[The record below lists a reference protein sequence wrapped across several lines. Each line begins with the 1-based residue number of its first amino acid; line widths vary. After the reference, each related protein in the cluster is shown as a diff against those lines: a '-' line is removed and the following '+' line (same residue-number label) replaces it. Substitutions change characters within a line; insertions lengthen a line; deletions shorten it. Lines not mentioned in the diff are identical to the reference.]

1 MGKMVKIMKKFKS
14 FIFVVFVLYVSADES
29 SQNIDIK
36 KLHVDA
42 EENAYVVS
50 FKGTPRL
57 FVFEDIKIKKP
68 KGRLLKKLR
77 FINDDDE
84 YAVKVFDKNGTE
96 LIAIG
101 IGNPFY
107 ATYEHIGYE
116 DREFMGG
123 PISSADIEIA
133 IPLEFEPELFII
145 SKRDNL
151 GNFKDFQEILLP

>member
-1 MGKMVKIMKKFKS
+1 MVSVMKKISF
-14 FIFVVFVLYVSADES
+14 FIFLVFIHAVSAEDI

-42 EENAYVVS
+42 EEDAYVVS
-50 FKGTPRL
+50 FKGTPRS
-57 FVFEDIKIKKP
+57 FAFKDIKIQKP

-84 YAVKVFDKNGTE
+84 YAIKVIDKNGIE

-123 PISSADIEIA
+123 PVSSANIEIA
-133 IPLEFEPELFII
+133 IPLEFKPGLFII

-151 GNFKDFQEILLP
+151 GKFKDFQEIVLP

>member
-1 MGKMVKIMKKFKS
+1 M
-14 FIFVVFVLYVSADES
+14 
-29 SQNIDIK
+29 
-36 KLHVDA
+36 
-42 EENAYVVS
+42 
-50 FKGTPRL
+50 
-57 FVFEDIKIKKP
+57 
-68 KGRLLKKLR
+68 KKLR

-123 PISSADIEIA
+123 PVSSADIEIA